1 MTSHSSTENVR
12 PGVRSLVRIGA
23 VLLVA
28 AGVFWLVLAITVA
41 SVVKRQNAD
50 LALSWWPWDS
60 DAQALVAYRL
70 VTSETT
76 PQARARALELSR
88 SALARSPVNVAAART
103 LGFVTG
109 LAGDEEMSERWLVHG
124 QSLSR
129 RDVPVQL
136 ALLELE
142 VRRDNIPAVLRHYD
156 RALRV
161 SSDTHQ
167 TLLPILVGA
176 SADPAVTRALLP
188 VLERGPLWRNAFA
201 EHLALG
207 TNPATMATIIPYL
220 GLDRGDDWQRSLI
233 QSLLRRMVQQG
244 GYEQAFG
251 AYRQFVADASP
262 GIRNGDFESEDPGL
276 QPFDW
281 QLATDSNLGAFREPR
296 EGHGTV
302 LSLIAA
308 NARGGDVARQLVL
321 LSPGRYVLSATG
333 GDVAGDA
340 ITRPALALTCA
351 GEDGARLTE
360 LILPTADAS
369 GASAS
374 RAFAVPAVACRA
386 QWLSVTARSGL
397 DGGRSAPW
405 VDSISVRPN

>member
-1 MTSHSSTENVR
+1 MSNSSTEHVQ
-12 PGVRSLVRIGA
+12 PGVSSLVRIGT

-28 AGVFWLVLAITVA
+28 AGAFWLVLAITVA

-50 LALSWWPWDS
+50 IALSWWPWDS
-60 DAQALVAYRL
+60 DAQAFVAYRL
-70 VTSETT
+70 ATSETT
-76 PQARARALELSR
+76 PQARARAMELGQ
-88 SALARSPVNVAAART
+88 SALLRSPVNVVAARS
-103 LGFVTG
+103 LGFITG
-109 LAGDEEMSERWLVHG
+109 LSGDEATSERWLVQA

-142 VRRDNIPAVLRHYD
+142 VQRDNVPAVLLHYD

-167 TLLPILVGA
+167 TLLPILVRA

-188 VLERGPLWRNAFA
+188 ILDRRPLWRNAFA
-201 EHLALG
+201 ENLALG
-207 TNPATMATIIPYL
+207 TNPATMAMIIPHL
-220 GLDRGDDWQRSLI
+220 GLDPGDDWQRSLI
-233 QSLLRRMVQQG
+233 ESLLRRMVQQG

-251 AYRQFVADASP
+251 VYRQFAAGAGRDV
-262 GIRNGDFESEDPGL
+262 RNGDFESEDPGL

-281 QLATDSNLGAFREPR
+281 QLANDSNLGAFREPR
-296 EGHGTV
+296 EGHGMV

-321 LSPGRYVLSATG
+321 LSPGRYLLSATG
-333 GDVAGDA
+333 GDVEGDA

-351 GEDGARLTE
+351 GEGGARLTE

-369 GASAS
+369 GASS
-374 RAFAVPAVACRA
+374 SQAFSVPTGACPA
-386 QWLSVTARSGL
+386 QWLSITMRSGL
-397 DGGRSAPW
+397 DGSRSAPW
-405 VDSISVRPN
+405 IDAISVRRN